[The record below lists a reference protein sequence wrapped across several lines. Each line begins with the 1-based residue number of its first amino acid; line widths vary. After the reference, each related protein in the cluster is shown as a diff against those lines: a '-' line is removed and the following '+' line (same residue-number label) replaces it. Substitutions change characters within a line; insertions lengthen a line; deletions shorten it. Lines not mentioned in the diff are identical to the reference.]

1 MDIKD
6 NHVDITNYHMDITY
20 YHMDITCYHMD
31 IPYVS
36 GSHMDIKGYLH
47 ECTQHQINGILVG
60 MVQDVYH

>member
-20 YHMDITCYHMD
+20 YHMNITCYHMD

-47 ECTQHQINGILVG
+47 ECTQHQINGILV
-60 MVQDVYH
+60 